1 MIFNKENRKFILKVL
16 IFLSWVAM
24 WVSINSMPGEL
35 LYMDK
40 NIFTF
45 INGMRTINALIFSFF
60 ISGFA
65 IFFLIKKD
73 LNKNTLSLVLIIFFI
88 HFISQFAGLLLNE
101 DRSFDL
107 NNTYLVIYSLGTIS
121 LLYLIQKFS
130 FYDVIPILMYFLI
143 FILILSIIGVIYFN
157 FENLKDLVNHK
168 NLYYLIHPDI
178 SLNYQAQP
186 RITGFSRTLSIISIF
201 LTGIYLINNKKFY
214 SNIILIIIFFLS
226 VIIWLAQSRGTIIC
240 FYITSAILVFLLNNL
255 SFLRK
260 FFVFLFITFF
270 PIITSNAI
278 LTININTVN
287 DFVDKVEIKNEK
299 PKENA
304 STDSNSKVNEKVDVN
319 KIITLKE
326 SRFYTQRTT
335 SGRSVLW
342 KKSLEY
348 YDLNNIFGYGP
359 QADRFILYELN
370 NKYGNNVSN
379 ASLYAF
385 LSGGY
390 PSLISIIFLYI
401 YAGFLILK
409 FFINNKLYKFSY
421 NLNSENSLL
430 AVAIC
435 YCIFFMIRSII
446 ENSFTVFSIDFLI
459 TIFSIFIVEK
469 KFRENF

>member
-1 MIFNKENRKFILKVL
+1 LN
-16 IFLSWVAM
+16 
-24 WVSINSMPGEL
+24 
-35 LYMDK
+35 
-40 NIFTF
+40 NIF
-45 INGMRTINALIFSFF
+45 
-60 ISGFA
+60 
-65 IFFLIKKD
+65 
-73 LNKNTLSLVLIIFFI
+73 
-88 HFISQFAGLLLNE
+88 H
-101 DRSFDL
+101 
-107 NNTYLVIYSLGTIS
+107 
-121 LLYLIQKFS
+121 
-130 FYDVIPILMYFLI
+130 
-143 FILILSIIGVIYFN
+143 IYFVK
-157 FENLKDLVNHK
+157 LK
-168 NLYYLIHPDI
+168 
-178 SLNYQAQP
+178 
-186 RITGFSRTLSIISIF
+186 
-201 LTGIYLINNKKFY
+201 
-214 SNIILIIIFFLS
+214 
-226 VIIWLAQSRGTIIC
+226 
-240 FYITSAILVFLLNNL
+240 
-255 SFLRK
+255 
-260 FFVFLFITFF
+260 
-270 PIITSNAI
+270 SNAI
-278 LTININTVN
+278 LAININTVN

-299 PKENA
+299 LKENT

-359 QADRFILYELN
+359 QADRIILYELN